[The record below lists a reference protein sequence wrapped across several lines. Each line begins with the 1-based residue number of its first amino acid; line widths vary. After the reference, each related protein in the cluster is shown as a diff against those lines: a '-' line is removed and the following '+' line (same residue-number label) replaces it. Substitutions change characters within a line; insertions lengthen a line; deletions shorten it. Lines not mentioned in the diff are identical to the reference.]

1 MGYYVTMLLWVPDR
15 VMIQD
20 IGCRIQWDLLECV
33 VVIVV
38 VSTGTSLEV
47 VVCELEG
54 EFFLLE
60 LPCCVHLLL

>member
-1 MGYYVTMLLWVPDR
+1 
-15 VMIQD
+15 MIQD